1 MYIDGFVTPVPKEN
15 KEAYLKHLKEAAELI
30 KEFGVTRMVEAW
42 GDDVP
47 EGKVT
52 DFFRAVDAKEGE
64 AVLFSWF
71 EWPSKEVRDQ
81 GMQKMMNDERMKN
94 IEMPFDGKRLIFGG
108 FSPIFDE
115 KFSS

>member
-1 MYIDGFVTPVPKEN
+1 MYIGGFVTPVAKAN
-15 KEAYLKHLKEAAELI
+15 KQAYLEHLNEAAELI

-42 GDDVP
+42 GDDLS

-64 AVLFSWF
+64 TVLFSWF

-81 GMQKMMNDERMKN
+81 GVAKMMNDNGMENLK
-94 IEMPFDGKRLIFGG
+94 MPFDGKRMIFGG
-108 FSPIFDE
+108 FNPIFDT
-115 KFSS
+115 KFN